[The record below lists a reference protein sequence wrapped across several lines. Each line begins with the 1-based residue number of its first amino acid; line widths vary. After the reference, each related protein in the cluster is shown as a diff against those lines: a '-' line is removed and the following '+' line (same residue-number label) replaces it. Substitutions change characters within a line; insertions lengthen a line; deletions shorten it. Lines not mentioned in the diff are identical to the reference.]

1 MYQFTTHVYVPTYC
15 PCLCTN
21 LLPMVI
27 YHLTIHVCVPTYYP
41 CLCTN
46 LLPVFVYQLTT
57 HVYVPNQIN
66 LIREILVKAAT
77 NYKIG
82 FVDGMLT
89 LHRNEVFC

>member
-21 LLPMVI
+21 LLPMVM

-46 LLPVFVYQLTT
+46 